1 MPWKPVRKFP
11 RLLTRNISSTE
22 IKAYN
27 GEKNF
32 QACFPKTI
40 KAHGTQEYFVGVDF
54 KFLGY
59 DELSN
64 YLKHQTE
71 DVISETNLE
80 KLGEK
85 FTHML
90 NFQVHSNCNLF

>member
-1 MPWKPVRKFP
+1 M
-11 RLLTRNISSTE
+11 
-22 IKAYN
+22 
-27 GEKNF
+27 
-32 QACFPKTI
+32 
-40 KAHGTQEYFVGVDF
+40 DF
-54 KFLGY
+54 KLVGY